1 MTSSASS
8 DHPTSAEPVAGVD
21 VSRAPSIGDIHAA
34 AQRIAGQAVR
44 TPLLESPGLNDL
56 VGGRVLL
63 KAESLQRPGSVKFRG
78 AFNRISQLSEAE
90 RQGGVIAFSSGNHA
104 AGVALAA
111 RLTGIAAVI
120 VMPEDAPRMKIAA
133 TRAYGAEVVL
143 IERDDDLREKVA
155 AELAAERG
163 ATLVRPF
170 DDFNVIAGQ
179 GTVGLEIVEQCEAL
193 GVEPDAVLCP
203 CGGGGL
209 ISGTATAL
217 QDRWPGLPIHAAE
230 PEGFDDTARSLA
242 SGRRLRNTVIDGSI
256 CDALLVPTPG
266 VLTFQINVK
275 RLASGFAVSDAQTEH
290 AMIAAFQ
297 HLKLVLEPGGAVALA
312 ALLAGRYDCGGK
324 TTVVVAS
331 GGNVDADLYA
341 DVLTS
346 GSPSGQERAAPSLG
360 DEHDM

>member
-1 MTSSASS
+1 
-8 DHPTSAEPVAGVD
+8 
-21 VSRAPSIGDIHAA
+21 
-34 AQRIAGQAVR
+34 
-44 TPLLESPGLNDL
+44 
-56 VGGRVLL
+56 
-63 KAESLQRPGSVKFRG
+63 
-78 AFNRISQLSEAE
+78 
-90 RQGGVIAFSSGNHA
+90 
-104 AGVALAA
+104 
-111 RLTGIAAVI
+111 
-120 VMPEDAPRMKIAA
+120 MKIEA
-133 TRAYGAEVVL
+133 TRGYGAEVVL

-155 AELAAERG
+155 AELAAERR

-170 DDFNVIAGQ
+170 DDFDIIAGQ

-209 ISGTATAL
+209 ISGAATAL

-242 SGRRLRNTVIDGSI
+242 NGGRLRNTAIDGSI

-266 VLTFQINVK
+266 ALTFQINVK
-275 RLASGFAVSDAQTEH
+275 RLAGGFAVSDAETEQ

-312 ALLAGRYDCGGK
+312 TLLAGRYDYGGK

-341 DVLTS
+341 DVLS
-346 GSPSGQERAAPSLG
+346 RGSAGRPRAGGSELGGQA
-360 DEHDM
+360 